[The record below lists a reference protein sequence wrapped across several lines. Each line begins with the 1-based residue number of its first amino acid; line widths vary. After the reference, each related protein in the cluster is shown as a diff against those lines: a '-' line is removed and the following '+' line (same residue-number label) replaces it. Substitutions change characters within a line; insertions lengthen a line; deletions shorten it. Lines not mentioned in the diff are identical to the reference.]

1 MYNYILD
8 LSLLLIIVLIAGFFA
23 SIESSFFSLDRLK
36 IKKLADKGLKS
47 AKLVEFLRN
56 HPKELVITFLI
67 GNELANI
74 AATAFV
80 ASLTIKY
87 FGQEYLFFGA
97 IFSALLLLSLGD
109 ITPKMIGSSFPEKYA
124 LKTVRIFYIFYLLFT
139 PFRFIILKITEAA
152 LHKLGIELVTEEHK
166 ITEEDLR
173 VIVQNATE
181 RNILNQEEKLLIE
194 NTLNLSEISVT
205 EIMVPR
211 RDIFA
216 VEKGIT
222 VKELSLLLEDK
233 DYSRIPVY
241 EKDLD
246 NIVGLIHLKDILFL
260 IYEGKE
266 EKIDSFIKPILFFP
280 EFTSVLDAMK
290 KFNEEKQNI
299 AIVVD
304 EHGTTLGLI
313 TYKDII
319 ETIVGDIPEEFEPE
333 EPAIKQIS
341 ENIWIVLGKVDATFL
356 SEDLNIKLP
365 DDYDFDTVGGFILDY
380 LKRFPEEGEEI
391 VVDGYKIKILSMSN
405 NRIEKVMIEKLE
417 QENTEDTND

>member
-1 MYNYILD
+1 MYNYILE
-8 LSLLLIIVLIAGFFA
+8 LFLLLITVLVAGFFA
-23 SIESSFFSLDRLK
+23 AIESSFFSLDRIK
-36 IKKLADKGLKS
+36 IKKLSNKGLKS
-47 AKLVEFLRN
+47 VKLVEFLRN
-56 HPKELVITFLI
+56 NPKELVITFLL
-67 GNELANI
+67 GNEIANI

-80 ASLTIKY
+80 ASLTINY
-87 FGQEYLFFGA
+87 FGKEYLFFGA

-109 ITPKMIGSSFPEKYA
+109 ITPKLIGSSYPEKYA
-124 LKTVRIFYIFYLLFT
+124 LKTVKVFYIFYLLFT
-139 PFRFIILKITEAA
+139 PFRFIILKITETI
-152 LHKLGIELVTEEHK
+152 LNKLGIELVTEEHK

-173 VIVQNATE
+173 VLVQNATE
-181 RNILNQEEKLLIE
+181 HNILNQEEKLLIE
-194 NTLNLSEISVT
+194 NTLNLSEISIT

-222 VKELSLLLEDK
+222 IKELSTLLEDK

-246 NIVGLIHLKDILFL
+246 SIVGIIYLKDILFL

-280 EFTSVLDAMK
+280 EFTTVLDAMK
-290 KFNEEKQNI
+290 KFNEEKQNM

-304 EHGTTLGLI
+304 EHGTTVGLI

-319 ETIVGDIPEEFEPE
+319 ETVVGDIPEEFEPE
-333 EPAIKQIS
+333 EPSIKQVS

-356 SEDLNIKLP
+356 SEELNIKLP

-391 VVDGYKIKILSMSN
+391 IVDSYKIKILIMSS

-417 QENTEDTND
+417 NDKGE